1 MCLVMNIYEDS
12 SSKSGLEGG
21 CKQGDSYD
29 TWDSSNI
36 TTRTWNTMMVG
47 RIKMKQSLW
56 EIFWEISW
64 EKKSTNSDNWSG
76 ESKDQDT

>member
-1 MCLVMNIYEDS
+1 MNIYEDS

-36 TTRTWNTMMVG
+36 TTRT
-47 RIKMKQSLW
+47 
-56 EIFWEISW
+56 
-64 EKKSTNSDNWSG
+64 
-76 ESKDQDT
+76 